1 MNSDALVFRTMA
13 SQSTSRSSHV
23 ASAINSLLQL
33 EEGDQAS
40 LIDVTQDYFTMPSG
54 GSSCEL
60 SDSDSD
66 SEADVA
72 GKCNIIVK

>member
-1 MNSDALVFRTMA
+1 MSARRM
-13 SQSTSRSSHV
+13 SHV
-23 ASAINSLLQL
+23 TSAINSLLQL

-40 LIDVTQDYFTMPSG
+40 LIDVIQDYYTMPSG

-60 SDSDSD
+60 SDSY

-72 GKCNIIVK
+72 GKRNKM